1 MGQSTL
7 AGSRQLREQI
17 HALRTSRNAV
27 ILSHNYQLD
36 EVQDIADFVG
46 DSLEL
51 SRRAADTTADVIVF
65 CGVRFMAETAALL
78 NPSRT
83 VLLPDPRAG
92 CPLCDMAPVEE
103 VRRWKSERP
112 GLPVVSYV
120 NTSADVKAESDICCT
135 SANAL
140 KVVESISAPEVLFLP
155 DRNLGAWVARHTAKK
170 LHLWN
175 GWCPTHQRITADEI
189 RELKVDHPEA
199 VVIVHPECTPEVV
212 DLADAVLSTSGM
224 LRYARETSAQTIIVG
239 TEVGILHRLRQE
251 NPAKQFLPASPRAVC
266 PNMKRNTLEKILWA
280 LKENVHRIVIPEEI
294 RVPAKRAIDRM
305 LEIA

>member
-1 MGQSTL
+1 MRPSTPA
-7 AGSRQLREQI
+7 AGGLREQI

-51 SRRAADTTADVIVF
+51 SRRAAATTADVIVF

-83 VLLPDPRAG
+83 VLLPDPLAG

-135 SANAL
+135 SANAV

-189 RELKVDHPEA
+189 RELKAAHPEA
-199 VVIVHPECTPEVV
+199 AVMVHPECRPEVI

-224 LRYARETSAQTIIVG
+224 LRYARETSAPTIIVG
-239 TEVGILHRLRQE
+239 TEVGLLYRLRQE
-251 NPAKQFLPASPRAVC
+251 NPTKQFLPASPRAVC
-266 PNMKRNTLEKILWA
+266 PNMKLNTLEKILWA
-280 LKENVHRIVIPEEI
+280 LEENVHRIVIPEEI

>member
-1 MGQSTL
+1 MRPSTPA
-7 AGSRQLREQI
+7 AGGLREQI

-51 SRRAADTTADVIVF
+51 SRRAAATTADVIVF

-83 VLLPDPRAG
+83 VLLPDPLAG

-135 SANAL
+135 SANAV

-155 DRNLGAWVARHTAKK
+155 DRNLGAWVARHTEKK

-175 GWCPTHQRITADEI
+175 GYCPTHQRITADEI
-189 RELKVDHPEA
+189 RELKAAHPEA
-199 VVIVHPECTPEVV
+199 AVMVHPECRPEVI

-224 LRYARETSAQTIIVG
+224 LRYARETSAPTIIVG
-239 TEVGILHRLRQE
+239 TEVGLLHRLRQE

-266 PNMKRNTLEKILWA
+266 PNMKLNTLEKILWA
-280 LKENVHRIVIPEEI
+280 LEENVHRIVIPEEI

-305 LEIA
+305 LEIG

>member
-51 SRRAADTTADVIVF
+51 SRRAAATTADVIVF
-65 CGVRFMAETAALL
+65 CGVRFMAEIAALL
-78 NPSRT
+78 IPSRT
-83 VLLPDPRAG
+83 VLLPDPLAG

-112 GLPVVSYV
+112 DLPVVSYV

-140 KVVESISAPEVLFLP
+140 KVVESVSAPEVLFLP
-155 DRNLGAWVARHTAKK
+155 DRNLGAWVARHTEKK

-175 GWCPTHQRITADEI
+175 GYCPTHQRITADEI
-189 RELKVDHPEA
+189 RELKSAHPEA
-199 VVIVHPECTPEVV
+199 AVMVHPECTPEVIDV
-212 DLADAVLSTSGM
+212 ADAVLSTSGM

-239 TEVGILHRLRQE
+239 TEVGLLHRLRQE

-266 PNMKRNTLEKILWA
+266 PNMKLNTLEKILWA
-280 LKENVHRIVIPEEI
+280 LEENVHRIVIPEEI